1 MEIKNKYFSLNDFE
15 KIDFLIQIEF
25 DETNEKWNL
34 LKLIIENKHEYDL
47 ARIQALKIIEIANI
61 PKYHKDI
68 FVQIIYNIIINE
80 NDYGVKN
87 HASSAA
93 SNFVEYYEIEKIII
107 EKVLNNTEDIDIRYS
122 VFGAYDNKK
131 MIGFSV
137 FLNNKFGSKN
147 NYIRLKFLHISFE
160 YRHKGIGKTLFEL
173 CVEKAKNKGIEKIYI
188 SAANSEASQIF
199 YLGIGCKDAMEINK
213 IAAENEPYDR
223 QMEYIIK

>member
-1 MEIKNKYFSLNDFE
+1 MFDNIEIKELSLSDINNNILDNFNRYEEVEKFYIKENGKWIIKNIEDILNWDKNK
-15 KIDFLIQIEF
+15 
-25 DETNEKWNL
+25 
-34 LKLIIENKHEYDL
+34 
-47 ARIQALKIIEIANI
+47 
-61 PKYHKDI
+61 KD
-68 FVQIIYNIIINE
+68 NII
-80 NDYGVKN
+80 
-87 HASSAA
+87 
-93 SNFVEYYEIEKIII
+93 KIFSEAI
-107 EKVLNNTEDIDIRYS
+107 TEGGS
-122 VFGAYDNKK
+122 VFGVYDNKK

-137 FLNNKFGSKN
+137 LLNNKFGSKK

-199 YLGIGCKDAMEINK
+199 YLGIGCKDAIEINK